1 MVRQRNGESE
11 PRPRSNRRLQPVGAA
26 DIVKDVERRIA
37 DGELEPGTRLEPVRS
52 AAADLGLAPNTVAT
66 AYRKLADRGLVY
78 GDGRRGTF
86 VAELPVAAH
95 AADQSVPDGLI
106 DLATGNPDRRL
117 LPDLGPVFE
126 RIDAEHVLYGHGPI
140 DPRLG
145 SLLAADLTADVAGL
159 LPGGIVA
166 GETLAVVGGALD
178 GIERTLGAHLRPGD
192 RVAVEDPAYTSVL
205 DLLSAMNLRTVPVA
219 IDGSGPTPD
228 GLEAALADG
237 VSALIITP
245 RAQNPT
251 GASIDVPRAVDLS
264 SILARHPNVVV
275 IEDDHAGPVAG
286 APYRGV
292 VSQRSIH
299 WVVIR
304 SVAKSLGPDL
314 RLAALVGDQTTVNR
328 VIGRQLVGTGWVSHV
343 LQRIVAELL
352 GSPTIEGTLAA
363 AAAAYSQRRQRFID
377 RLANAGITAE
387 GRSGLNVWVP
397 VGDEAAVVAGAQQ
410 RGFAIRS
417 GAPFRSRS
425 GPAVRVSTAACDVD
439 TVDAAADALIEVI
452 GTGPRSRSV

>member
-1 MVRQRNGESE
+1 MVKQRNGEGG
-11 PRPRSNRRLQPVGAA
+11 PRSSGRRSRSLGSA
-26 DIVKDVERRIA
+26 DIMADVERRIA
-37 DGELEPGTRLEPVRS
+37 DGRLTPGTRLEPVRS
-52 AAADLGLAPNTVAT
+52 AAAELGLAPNTVAT

-86 VAELPVAAH
+86 VAGPPVAVRS
-95 AADQSVPDGLI
+95 ADRSVPEGLI

-126 RIDAEHVLYGHGPI
+126 RIGTGHALYGEEPI
-140 DPRLG
+140 DARLG
-145 SLLAADLTADVAGL
+145 SMLAADLEDDVAGL
-159 LPGGIVA
+159 LPDGIVA

-192 RVAVEDPAYTSVL
+192 RVAVEDPAYTSVC
-205 DLLSAMNLRTVPVA
+205 DLLNAMHLRAVPTA
-219 IDGSGPTPD
+219 IDGHGPTPD
-228 GLEAALADG
+228 GLQAALADG
-237 VSALIITP
+237 ISALIVTP

-251 GASIDVPRAVDLS
+251 GAAIDVPRAVDLS
-264 SILARHPNVVV
+264 SILAGHPDVVV
-275 IEDDHAGPVAG
+275 VEDDHAGPVAG

-292 VSQRSIH
+292 VSTRTLN

-314 RLAALVGDQTTVNR
+314 RLAALVGDAATVNR
-328 VIGRQLVGTGWVSHV
+328 VIGRQLLGTGWVSHV

-352 GSPTIEGTLAA
+352 TSPTIDATLATA
-363 AAAAYSQRRQRFID
+363 AAGYSQRRDRFIA
-377 RLANAGITAE
+377 RLGQAGIVAE

-397 VGDEAAVVAGAQQ
+397 VADEAAVVAGAQQ

-417 GAPFRSRS
+417 GAPFRYRS
-425 GPAVRVSTAACDVD
+425 GPAVRVSTAGCDVE
-439 TVDAAADALIEVI
+439 TVEAAADVLIDVI
-452 GTGPRSRSV
+452 GAGPRSRSV